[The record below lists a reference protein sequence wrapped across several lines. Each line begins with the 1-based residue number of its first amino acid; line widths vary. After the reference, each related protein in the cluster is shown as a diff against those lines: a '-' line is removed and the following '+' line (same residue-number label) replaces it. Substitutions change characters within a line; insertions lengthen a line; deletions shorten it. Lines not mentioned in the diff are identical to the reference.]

1 MKLQFLGHACFLL
14 DDGVHKV
21 LTDPFLTG
29 NGLAAVPA
37 DQAEADF
44 IFVTH
49 GHSDHTGD
57 AVAIAQRTGATVC
70 CTVDLADGVFSPA
83 GVRVQVGNLG
93 GRIPMPFGSAK
104 FFQAI
109 HGSGVPGCLSCGF
122 IFEMGGKKIYH
133 AGDTALMT
141 DMALLADEDIDVALL
156 PIGDVFTMG
165 PADALRAVK
174 MIRPKLTVPMHYDT
188 FPPIAQD
195 PEAFAAAVQAAGF
208 QAKVL
213 RPGEVLSIKKAP
225 TKKLRRL

>member
-14 DDGVHKV
+14 DDGAHKV

-29 NGLAAVPA
+29 NALAAAAA
-37 DQAEADF
+37 DQVEADF

-57 AVAIAQRTGATVC
+57 AQAIAQRTGATVC
-70 CTVDLADGVFSPA
+70 CTVDLADGVFGPA
-83 GVRVQVGNLG
+83 GVRVQVSNLG
-93 GRIPMPFGSAK
+93 GTMPMPFGSAK

-141 DMALLADEDIDVALL
+141 DMALLAEEDIDVALL

-174 MIRPKLTVPMHYDT
+174 MIRPKLVVPMHYDT

-195 PEAFAAAVQAAGF
+195 PAAFADAVQAAGF

-213 RPGEVLSIKKAP
+213 RPGESLE
-225 TKKLRRL
+225 L

>member
-14 DDGVHKV
+14 DDGAHKV

-29 NGLAAVPA
+29 NALAAAAA
-37 DQAEADF
+37 DQVEADF

-57 AVAIAQRTGATVC
+57 AQAIAQRTGATVC
-70 CTVDLADGVFSPA
+70 CTVDLADGVFGPA

-93 GRIPMPFGSAK
+93 GTIPMPFGSAK

-122 IFEMGGKKIYH
+122 IFEMDGKRIYH

-141 DMALLADEDIDVALL
+141 DMALLAEEDIDVALL

-174 MIRPKLTVPMHYDT
+174 MIRPKLVVPMHYDT

-195 PEAFAAAVQAAGF
+195 PAAFADAVQAAGF

-213 RPGEVLSIKKAP
+213 RPGESLE
-225 TKKLRRL
+225 L

>member
-14 DDGVHKV
+14 DDGAHKV

-29 NGLAAVPA
+29 NALAAAAA
-37 DQAEADF
+37 DQVEADF
-44 IFVTH
+44 IFGTH

-57 AVAIAQRTGATVC
+57 AQAIAQRTGATVC
-70 CTVDLADGVFSPA
+70 CTVDLADGVFGPA

-93 GRIPMPFGSAK
+93 GTIPMPFGFAK

-141 DMALLADEDIDVALL
+141 DMALLAEEDIDVALL

-174 MIRPKLTVPMHYDT
+174 MIRPKLVVPMHYDT

-195 PEAFAAAVQAAGF
+195 PAAFADAVQAAGF

-213 RPGEVLSIKKAP
+213 RPGESLE
-225 TKKLRRL
+225 L

>member
-1 MKLQFLGHACFLL
+1 
-14 DDGVHKV
+14 
-21 LTDPFLTG
+21 
-29 NGLAAVPA
+29 
-37 DQAEADF
+37 
-44 IFVTH
+44 
-49 GHSDHTGD
+49 
-57 AVAIAQRTGATVC
+57 
-70 CTVDLADGVFSPA
+70 
-83 GVRVQVGNLG
+83 
-93 GRIPMPFGSAK
+93 MPFGSAK

-213 RPGEVLSIKKAP
+213 RPGEVLSI
-225 TKKLRRL
+225 

>member
-14 DDGVHKV
+14 DDGAHKV

-29 NGLAAVPA
+29 NALAAAAA
-37 DQAEADF
+37 DQVEADF

-57 AVAIAQRTGATVC
+57 AQAIAQRTGATVC
-70 CTVDLADGVFSPA
+70 CTVDLADGVFGPA

-93 GRIPMPFGSAK
+93 GTIPMPFGSAK

-109 HGSGVPGCLSCGF
+109 HGSGVLGCLSCGF

-141 DMALLADEDIDVALL
+141 DMALLAEEDIDVALL

-174 MIRPKLTVPMHYDT
+174 MIRPKLVVPMHYDT

-195 PEAFAAAVQAAGF
+195 PAAFADAVQAAGF

-213 RPGEVLSIKKAP
+213 RPGESLE
-225 TKKLRRL
+225 L

>member
-14 DDGVHKV
+14 DDGAHKV

-29 NGLAAVPA
+29 NALAAAAA
-37 DQAEADF
+37 DQVEADF

-57 AVAIAQRTGATVC
+57 AQAIAQRTGATVC
-70 CTVDLADGVFSPA
+70 CTVDLADGVFGPA
-83 GVRVQVGNLG
+83 GVRVQVGDLG
-93 GRIPMPFGSAK
+93 GTIPMPFGSAK
-104 FFQAI
+104 FFPAI

-141 DMALLADEDIDVALL
+141 DMALLAEEDIDVALL

-174 MIRPKLTVPMHYDT
+174 MIRPKLVVPMHYDT

-195 PEAFAAAVQAAGF
+195 PAAFADAVQAAGF

-213 RPGEVLSIKKAP
+213 RPGESLE
-225 TKKLRRL
+225 L

>member
-14 DDGVHKV
+14 DDGTHKV

-29 NGLAAVPA
+29 NVLAAVPA
-37 DQAEADF
+37 DQVEADF

-57 AVAIAQRTGATVC
+57 AVSIAQRTGATVC
-70 CTVDLADGVFSPA
+70 CTVDLAEGVFGPA

-93 GRIPMPFGSAK
+93 GRIPLPFGSAK

-109 HGSGVPGCLSCGF
+109 HGSGVSGCLSCGF

-208 QAKVL
+208 QAQVL
-213 RPGEVLSIKKAP
+213 RPGESLSI
-225 TKKLRRL
+225 

>member
-14 DDGVHKV
+14 DDGAHKV

-29 NGLAAVPA
+29 NARAAAAA
-37 DQAEADF
+37 DQVEADF

-133 AGDTALMT
+133 AGDTALIT

-213 RPGEVLSIKKAP
+213 RPGEVLSI
-225 TKKLRRL
+225 

>member
-14 DDGVHKV
+14 DDGAHKV

-29 NGLAAVPA
+29 NALAAAAA
-37 DQAEADF
+37 DQVEADF

-57 AVAIAQRTGATVC
+57 AQAIAQRTGATGC
-70 CTVDLADGVFSPA
+70 GTVDLADGVFGPA

-93 GRIPMPFGSAK
+93 GTIPMPFGSAK

-141 DMALLADEDIDVALL
+141 DMALLAEEDIDVALL

-174 MIRPKLTVPMHYDT
+174 MIRPKLVVPMHYDT

-195 PEAFAAAVQAAGF
+195 PAAFADAVQAAGF

-213 RPGEVLSIKKAP
+213 RPGESLE
-225 TKKLRRL
+225 L

>member
-1 MKLQFLGHACFLL
+1 M
-14 DDGVHKV
+14 
-21 LTDPFLTG
+21 
-29 NGLAAVPA
+29 
-37 DQAEADF
+37 
-44 IFVTH
+44 
-49 GHSDHTGD
+49 
-57 AVAIAQRTGATVC
+57 
-70 CTVDLADGVFSPA
+70 DLADGVFGPA

-93 GRIPMPFGSAK
+93 GRIPLPFGSAK

-174 MIRPKLTVPMHYDT
+174 MIHPKLTVPMHYDT

-213 RPGEVLSIKKAP
+213 RPGEVLSI
-225 TKKLRRL
+225 

>member
-14 DDGVHKV
+14 DDGAHKV

-29 NGLAAVPA
+29 NALAAAAA
-37 DQAEADF
+37 DQVEADF

-57 AVAIAQRTGATVC
+57 AQAIAQRTGATVC
-70 CTVDLADGVFSPA
+70 CTVDLADGVFGPA

-93 GRIPMPFGSAK
+93 GTIPMPFGSAK

-141 DMALLADEDIDVALL
+141 DMALLAEEDIDVALR
-156 PIGDVFTMG
+156 PIGDVLTMG

-174 MIRPKLTVPMHYDT
+174 MIRPKLVVPMHYDT

-195 PEAFAAAVQAAGF
+195 PAAFADAVQAAGF
-208 QAKVL
+208 QAKFL
-213 RPGEVLSIKKAP
+213 RPGESLE
-225 TKKLRRL
+225 L